1 MADRRG
7 HGSTTPPHEHH
18 QQHQRDS
25 HDLSLLPRD
34 VTRDS
39 LVDNMLLSL
48 GQLDV
53 DPSRTKPASGFT
65 YLDLDSPHLL
75 NESWHDAAS
84 TQSPVSQHRPP
95 PASHSRQYS
104 YESDLDTIGAADDE
118 RATPP
123 PSRGHWSTSARG
135 QASAAAATAS
145 PSRQSSR
152 RPSTKHTSR
161 HGSKADKDSFDF
173 KDVRV
178 PSRTDSL
185 PRSHSL
191 ANTSQPLYGNMG
203 GYNVSD
209 DDEAA
214 APVPAIGRASRD
226 SPSASRRTASRPT
239 TDGPVTPNKLH
250 RKASATR
257 SVKSSSGRTRP
268 VVPDDMPAVP
278 PLPGADDFD
287 SAPAPN
293 VGYNKKDEA
302 PKEKQGFFRR
312 VFGSSKSNS
321 TMNLVSD
328 QPPVLRHPISDRPP
342 SNQMQ
347 QQSSNSTTAPPSRD
361 ATSSH
366 SNHPALHKKS
376 SFFRRRKKSNAN
388 EVPPMPE
395 DVPPVPTLDKRPG
408 SRAELSAPVSPTS
421 SLRQVMNP
429 YLHRTG
435 GSGGRAVGI
444 PKSATAPLAKLTSTA
459 FDKDDNDDD
468 DDDRRGE
475 FKREFS
481 PDYEPSPKAKI
492 RAVTGT
498 DSQEKDVFYDA
509 PQKQTSLDVADNS
522 FLNLDGGSDLE
533 ETTVQTAAPKDA
545 PHSRKQSGSSSKQ
558 PATLNKT
565 VTSPRRSNGDGKL
578 PKSPPTPS
586 SDSGSRAAPEAVPS
600 VRVDTTDEP
609 DSKVLGTLKYMQTK
623 GLDEPAFVVGE
634 PTEDERQKAQN
645 IYDGEEEFI
654 SKEKAAAWMG
664 EEGPVRKRTL
674 QAYMELYNFKD
685 QSILAALR
693 SICGRLILKA
703 ETQQVDRILVAFSKR
718 WCDCNPTHG
727 FKSNGTYPHSVTL
740 TYTHKLTCFRR
751 HSYNLLLNHASQH

>member
-1 MADRRG
+1 MVDRRG
-7 HGSTTPPHEHH
+7 RGSTTPPHE
-18 QQHQRDS
+18 QHQRDS

-65 YLDLDSPHLL
+65 YLDLDSPHILE
-75 NESWHDAAS
+75 ESWHDAAS
-84 TQSPVSQHRPP
+84 TQSPVSQYPQ
-95 PASHSRQYS
+95 HSKQYS
-104 YESDLDTIGAADDE
+104 YDSDLDTIGAADDE

-135 QASAAAATAS
+135 QASVAAASSSAS
-145 PSRQSSR
+145 PRHSPR
-152 RPSTKHTSR
+152 RPSTKHTSSR
-161 HGSKADKDSFDF
+161 HGSKAEKDSFDL
-173 KDVRV
+173 KDARV

-191 ANTSQPLYGNMG
+191 AYGNNMTSG
-203 GYNVSD
+203 QAFDASD
-209 DDEAA
+209 DDEAVAA
-214 APVPAIGRASRD
+214 APVPTIGRGSRD
-226 SPSASRRTASRPT
+226 LPSAGRKTSSRPNA
-239 TDGPVTPNKLH
+239 DGPVTPSKLH
-250 RKASATR
+250 RKASTSR
-257 SVKSSSGRTRP
+257 SVKSSSGRSRP
-268 VVPDDMPAVP
+268 VVPDNMPAVP

-287 SAPAPN
+287 AAPAPN

-328 QPPVLRHPISDRPP
+328 QPPVLKHPISDRPP
-342 SNQMQ
+342 SNQIQ
-347 QQSSNSTTAPPSRD
+347 HQTSNSSTAPPSRD

-388 EVPPMPE
+388 DVPPMPE
-395 DVPPVPTLDKRPG
+395 DIPPVPILDKRPA
-408 SRAELSAPVSPTS
+408 SRAELSAPVSPAS

-429 YLHRTG
+429 YLHKAG

-444 PKSATAPLAKLTSTA
+444 PKSATAPLANLTSA
-459 FDKDDNDDD
+459 PFDKDDDD

-492 RAVTGT
+492 RAVTGA
-498 DSQEKDVFYDA
+498 DSSDRDVFFDA
-509 PQKQTSLDVADNS
+509 PQKQTALGVADNS

-533 ETTVQTAAPKDA
+533 ETVVPGAASKDA
-545 PHSRKQSGSSSKQ
+545 SQSRKRSGSSSKSH
-558 PATLNKT
+558 AALDKT
-565 VTSPRRSNGDGKL
+565 ASSPKRSNDGGRA
-578 PKSPPTPS
+578 PKTPVSPS
-586 SDSGSRAAPEAVPS
+586 SDAGSRAATEAVPS

-623 GLDEPAFVVGE
+623 GLDEPAFVVGD

-645 IYDGEEEFI
+645 IYDGLEEFI

-674 QAYMELYNFKD
+674 QAYMELYHFKD
-685 QSILAALR
+685 QSILTALR

-727 FKSNGTYPHSVTL
+727 FKSNGMYFAPAYWSCVI
-740 TYTHKLTCFRR
+740 
-751 HSYNLLLNHASQH
+751 N